1 MLPYRGRKY
10 LNKVVVTEDG
20 RFDSMKEYRRFKEL
34 KLMEDM
40 GEIEDLECQ
49 VKFTLITGK
58 RWSDGKKHRD
68 TVYIADFVYHTKEG
82 EKVVEDVK
90 GFKTPVY
97 KLKKELMKDVYG
109 IEIQEV

>member
-1 MLPYRGRKY
+1 MRKY
-10 LNKVVVTEDG
+10 RNQIVMTGDG
-20 RFDSMKEYRRFKEL
+20 RFDSVREYRRYLEL

-40 GEIEDLECQ
+40 GEIQDLECQ
-49 VKFTLITGK
+49 VKFVLIQGK

-68 TVYIADFVYHTKEG
+68 TVYKADFVYHTREG

-90 GFKTPVY
+90 GFRTPVY
-97 KLKKELMKDVYG
+97 KLKKELMKDIYG